1 MNDYNLFFLQTV
13 DVPKIPNN
21 VQGNGVQINPRFRQC
36 ILNGE
41 PCKYNEDVRNAL
53 KKFTGNERVKYTI
66 LTIVTVFM
74 FFVFLMNF
82 MKENKQGIS
91 QISILLFIYFAVIIV
106 IITVSIQKMY
116 FGSNAL
122 YLADKGE
129 AKCFQYKLHRR
140 LRYAVDPCDGTYYY
154 YADFGDF
161 CVQIPKSANLNY
173 TIIGVVVN
181 IKGREHF
188 YLLV

>member
-1 MNDYNLFFLQTV
+1 MNDYGLFFLQTV

-21 VQGNGVQINPRFRQC
+21 VQGNSERINPRFRQC

-41 PCKYNEDVRNAL
+41 PCKYNEDVRKAL
-53 KKFTGNERVKYTI
+53 KKFTGNERTKYTV
-66 LTIVTVFM
+66 LTIVALFM
-74 FFVFLMNF
+74 FFVFFMNF
-82 MKENKQGIS
+82 MKESKQDIPGIF
-91 QISILLFIYFAVIIV
+91 ICLFIYSAVIIV
-106 IITVSIQKMY
+106 IITVYIQKMY

-122 YLADKGE
+122 QLADKGE
-129 AKCFQYKLHRR
+129 VKCFQYKLHRR

-154 YADFGDF
+154 YADLGDF

-173 TIIGVVVN
+173 TVTGIVVN
-181 IKGREHF
+181 IKGTEHF